1 MLGNTT
7 ECIKKV
13 IKKDV
18 FCIIDSQ
25 MKGVSLEGK
34 DNCKCINFFDE
45 QELESCLES
54 VEDVQ
59 SVTVYVSADYGQDYD
74 KFFEEMNTILTRLVI
89 VSKEIYKLAMFNRN
103 LKVWYINLI
112 DGQKSSAHQELTEAL
127 SGGISTMAKVLGLE
141 VSKKKL
147 HANYVKVTDIE
158 KTDDLVEFIEQ
169 LSTKDMYL
177 NLQDITI

>member
-1 MLGNTT
+1 
-7 ECIKKV
+7 
-13 IKKDV
+13 
-18 FCIIDSQ
+18 
-25 MKGVSLEGK
+25 
-34 DNCKCINFFDE
+34 
-45 QELESCLES
+45 
-54 VEDVQ
+54 
-59 SVTVYVSADYGQDYD
+59 
-74 KFFEEMNTILTRLVI
+74 
-89 VSKEIYKLAMFNRN
+89 MFNRN